1 MSNQHATYKVSSA
14 FKEPFGQNVRVED
27 MMKSNALIGVKER
40 FLYAVGLCAVAVI
53 TGDVGSGK
61 SSGLRFA
68 SALLH
73 PPSTKFSLVT
83 ATSGTIIELYKQICH
98 ASTYR

>member
-1 MSNQHATYKVSSA
+1 MSNQHATYKV
-14 FKEPFGQNVRVED
+14 FFGFQKEPFGQNVRVED

-40 FLYAVGLCAVAVI
+40 FLYAVGLCAALVI

-68 SALLH
+68 SSLLH
-73 PPSTKFSLVT
+73 PSEYKVWSPQPPVRSSNSTSRY
-83 ATSGTIIELYKQICH
+83 AMPW
-98 ASTYR
+98 TYR